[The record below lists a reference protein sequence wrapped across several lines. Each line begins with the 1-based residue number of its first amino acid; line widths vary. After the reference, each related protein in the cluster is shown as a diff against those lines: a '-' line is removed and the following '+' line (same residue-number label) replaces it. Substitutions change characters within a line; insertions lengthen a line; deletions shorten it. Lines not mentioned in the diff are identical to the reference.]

1 MVWRGAQD
9 DGSSED
15 DKTPG
20 PTITRYQQHIPC
32 QDSVPYH
39 REVWLLAK
47 NSPHP
52 TRPSPKPIKRIKN
65 PSPPGP
71 RRHHLGTAPP
81 NKKSSPQPT
90 TIKTFT
96 THRHRHRCRRHHNRR
111 PRRQQL
117 LLHGQSRINGR
128 TLLRGPRQPHRHP
141 VHPASKPIVHRDHG
155 HTRHPIHRR

>member
-1 MVWRGAQD
+1 MALRTTAARKMTRLPDQPSPAT
-9 DGSSED
+9 SSTFRV
-15 DKTPG
+15 KTACHTTVRSG
-20 PTITRYQQHIPC
+20 CSR
-32 QDSVPYH
+32 
-39 REVWLLAK
+39 K

-52 TRPSPKPIKRIKN
+52 PRPSPNPIKRIKN
-65 PSPPGP
+65 PFTPGT

-117 LLHGQSRINGR
+117 LLHGQSRINRR
-128 TLLRGPRQPHRHP
+128 TRLRGPRQPHRHP